1 MFALLESCVAPTLA
15 ATNGFAQLTLSSK
28 KGFVAEISVSNSD
41 AHIVLGKNG
50 SLS

>member
-15 ATNGFAQLTLSSK
+15 ATNGFAQLTLSYK
-28 KGFVAEISVSNSD
+28 KGFVAEVSVSSSD

>member
-28 KGFVAEISVSNSD
+28 KGFVAEVSVSSSD